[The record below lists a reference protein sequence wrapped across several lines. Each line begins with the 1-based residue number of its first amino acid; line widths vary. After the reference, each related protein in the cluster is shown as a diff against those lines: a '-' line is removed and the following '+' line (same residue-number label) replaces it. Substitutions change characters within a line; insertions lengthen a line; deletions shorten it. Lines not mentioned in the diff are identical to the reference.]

1 MMTVLD
7 GRLEAVVSLTD
18 DEIRMDLGKDNIVVF
33 AIKESEEVA
42 STWGGQHLFLGRAQ
56 TYTLGSLHKDLFQF

>member
-7 GRLEAVVSLTD
+7 GGLGAMVSLTD

-33 AIKESEEVA
+33 AIKESAEVA
-42 STWGGQHLFLGRAQ
+42 ST
-56 TYTLGSLHKDLFQF
+56 